1 MEEGETL
8 EKEWAQFSGGGVG
21 NPKLKCTQLF
31 SPLAQTIGVV
41 WVATEISVSI

>member
-1 MEEGETL
+1 MEEGETGRNF
-8 EKEWAQFSGGGVG
+8 QGG
-21 NPKLKCTQLF
+21 PKLKCTQLF

>member
-1 MEEGETL
+1 MNGRRGDFGEGMG
-8 EKEWAQFSGGGVG
+8 AIFRGVG

-41 WVATEISVSI
+41 WVTTEISVSI